1 MKQQVLMEK
10 LQQVIQRS
18 KIINESGY
26 TKQQIFSM
34 DKTASFWKKMPSR
47 IFTSTEV
54 HARLQSL
61 KGQADSLVRGLGS
74 WYSKLKSMLICVVV

>member
-1 MKQQVLMEK
+1 MLVEK

-26 TKQQIFSM
+26 TTQQILSI
-34 DKTASFWKKMPSR
+34 DKTALCWKKMPSR

-61 KGQADSLVRGLGS
+61 KRQADSLVRGLGS
-74 WYSKLKSMLICVVV
+74 WYLKSVLIFVVV